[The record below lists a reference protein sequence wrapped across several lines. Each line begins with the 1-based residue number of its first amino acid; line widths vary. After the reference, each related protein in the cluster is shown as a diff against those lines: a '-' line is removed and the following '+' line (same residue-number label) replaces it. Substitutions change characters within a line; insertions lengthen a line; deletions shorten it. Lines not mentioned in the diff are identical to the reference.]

1 MYNEKNLVHT
11 HFCSEHHVLSLEG
24 CLFLIKFSLSG
35 AKENWHGKK
44 TQFEGANANANDVYW
59 KAIKCSK

>member
-1 MYNEKNLVHT
+1 MRKIWCIHIFAVNIMYCHWRDVYSWLNF
-11 HFCSEHHVLSLEG
+11 HFQELKRIDME
-24 CLFLIKFSLSG
+24 
-35 AKENWHGKK
+35 K